1 MVLGLRG
8 LKARPRH
15 AEIEVVRR
23 LALLALA
30 VLLPAPAAGA
40 AVVPPLGDWSRGQQ
54 ELVVDDGPLADLGAG
69 AFHGERALTTEQL
82 RAARDALATRLGV
95 AAVPLP
101 TDAPRV
107 SVAAFDALL
116 VAQLGLADTAA
127 AVQAEAR
134 RAGLGP

>member
-8 LKARPRH
+8 LKARLRH

-40 AVVPPLGDWSRGQQ
+40 AVVPTLGDWSRAQQ
-54 ELVVDDGPLADLGAG
+54 EVAVDDGLLADLGDG
-69 AFHGERALTTEQL
+69 PFHGERALTTGQL
-82 RAARDALATRLGV
+82 RVTRAALATRLGV
-95 AAVPLP
+95 TPVPLP
-101 TDAPRV
+101 TNAARV

-116 VAQLGLADTAA
+116 VAQLGL
-127 AVQAEAR
+127 
-134 RAGLGP
+134 